1 MISKELGTTGV
12 SLPEIGLGT
21 WEYRAG
27 PEPLRRGLQAGAL
40 FIDTAESYGTE
51 PVVAEAIAGIRDK
64 VFLATK
70 ISPQNFRKDALLRSA
85 EDCLRRLR
93 VHCIDLLQLHQPN
106 PAVPIEETMGAMTRL
121 VDAGKV
127 RFIGVSNFSV
137 AQLQAAQ
144 MAAGKYPVVSNQVR
158 YNIIDR
164 TIERD
169 LLPYCQANRITVI
182 AYSPLA
188 RGLERIRDCDPQQSL
203 DRLAR
208 ETGQTCPQVILN
220 WCLSKEGVVAI
231 PKGNSAAHI
240 LENCGASG
248 WRLTQE
254 QLGRL
259 DASIQH
265 RQRTGFD
272 ALLRRFTPEPVR
284 RIGLRLL
291 NHLPRALRRR
301 IT

>member
-1 MISKELGTTGV
+1 MTSKELGTTGV
-12 SLPEIGLGT
+12 SLPEVGIGTGD
-21 WEYRAG
+21 YRAG
-27 PEPLRRGLQAGAL
+27 PEPLRRGLEAGAL

-64 VFLATK
+64 VLLATK
-70 ISPQNFRKDALLRSA
+70 ISALNFRKDALLRSA
-85 EDCLRRLR
+85 EACLGRLR
-93 VHCIDLLQLHQPN
+93 VDCIDLLQLHQPN
-106 PAVPIEETMGAMTRL
+106 PAVPIEETVGAMTAL

-137 AQLQAAQ
+137 AQLQGAQ
-144 MAAGKYPVVSNQVR
+144 KAAGKYRVVSNQLR

-169 LLPYCQANRITVI
+169 LLPYCQANKITVI

-188 RGLERIRDCDPQQSL
+188 RGLERIRDCDPQQSI
-203 DRLAR
+203 DRLAKA
-208 ETGQTCPQVILN
+208 TGKTCSQVILN

-231 PKGNSAAHI
+231 PKGNSVQHI

-248 WRLTQE
+248 WRLTGE
-254 QLGRL
+254 QLSLL

-272 ALLRRFTPEPVR
+272 ALLRRYTPEPVR

-291 NHLPRALRRR
+291 NHLPRGLRRR